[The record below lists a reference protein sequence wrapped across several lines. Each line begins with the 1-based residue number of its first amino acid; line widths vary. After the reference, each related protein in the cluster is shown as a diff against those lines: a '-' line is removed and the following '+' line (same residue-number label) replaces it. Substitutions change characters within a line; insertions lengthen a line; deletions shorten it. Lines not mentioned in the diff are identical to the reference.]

1 MIYGQL
7 AIDDFVLKELTSRS
21 RWWANKYSGQIGLK
35 GKADLS
41 IGNLRWLTE
50 LNFARPFI
58 YSHLNESTNYGN
70 QGRPLAHP
78 LGSNFVEVYAET
90 SLKFTPQLTI
100 KGRLFFVQQGGD
112 RKSTRLNSSHV
123 RISYAVFCLK
133 KKKTKTIQPRITK
146 PPITSPHYTPNHP

>member
-70 QGRPLAHP
+70 QGKPLAHP

-90 SLKFTPQLTI
+90 NHIFTPQLKI
-100 KGRLFFVQQGGD
+100 KQILYFLQQGEA
-112 RKSTRLNSSHV
+112 NSNDNL
-123 RISYAVFCLK
+123 SYCCNMYE
-133 KKKTKTIQPRITK
+133 KTKY
-146 PPITSPHYTPNHP
+146 H